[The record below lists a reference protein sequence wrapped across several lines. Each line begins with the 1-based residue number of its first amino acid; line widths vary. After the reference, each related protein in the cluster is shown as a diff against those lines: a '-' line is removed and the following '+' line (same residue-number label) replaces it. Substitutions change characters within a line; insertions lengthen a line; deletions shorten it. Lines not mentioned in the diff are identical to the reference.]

1 MQAPEVL
8 GGRYEVRGVL
18 GRGGMAEVVDS
29 ASRPA
34 VPEPASM
41 STSVTPPPPTTSLLP
56 PPPPTTPVQVDEPQK
71 KRGENGNG
79 NGRKPKGGHGGD

>member
-34 VPEPASM
+34 VPEPCQHEHLGDSAAAED
-41 STSVTPPPPTTSLLP
+41 VAAPTTATDYAGP
-56 PPPPTTPVQVDEPQK
+56 
-71 KRGENGNG
+71 
-79 NGRKPKGGHGGD
+79 GG